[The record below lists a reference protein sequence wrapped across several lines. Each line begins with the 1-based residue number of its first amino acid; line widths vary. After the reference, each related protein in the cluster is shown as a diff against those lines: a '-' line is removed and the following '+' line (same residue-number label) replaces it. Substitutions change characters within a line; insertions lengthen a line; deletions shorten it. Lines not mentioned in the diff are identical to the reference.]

1 MVGMRVSGA
10 EGREEGEILG
20 SSKTSAS
27 VSPEPIHMLGAK
39 SGKTASQP

>member
-1 MVGMRVSGA
+1 MVGMSVRSRRKRGRGNSG
-10 EGREEGEILG
+10 LFQDF
-20 SSKTSAS
+20 AS